1 MDPLM
6 EYFVKKENEEFFNH
20 LDQIYSEQVN

>member
-1 MDPLM
+1 MDPIM

-20 LDQIYSEQVN
+20 LDEIYLEQVN

>member
-20 LDQIYSEQVN
+20 LDEIYSEQVN

>member
-6 EYFVKKENEEFFNH
+6 EYFLKKENEEFFNH
-20 LDQIYSEQVN
+20 LEQIYLEQVN

>member
-6 EYFVKKENEEFFNH
+6 EYFLKKENEEFFNH
-20 LDQIYSEQVN
+20 LDEIYLEQVN